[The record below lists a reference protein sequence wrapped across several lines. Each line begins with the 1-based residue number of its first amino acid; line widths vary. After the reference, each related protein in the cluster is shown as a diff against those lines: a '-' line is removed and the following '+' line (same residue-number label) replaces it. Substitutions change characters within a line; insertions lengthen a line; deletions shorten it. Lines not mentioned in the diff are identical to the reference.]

1 MKGGSRAGTSTAGS
15 HSPIVQGTGRRAV
28 DGRNQRRGLAS
39 VWPAPVGVLLLIA
52 LLASVLAACA
62 EPDDRRGKE
71 AGSRAQRVFDRAM
84 QSMGGLQAL
93 AQAKT
98 LVFHGR
104 EFRPKTFGPEAHL
117 WREIYV
123 QRPGRYKEIL
133 DDPGDEMEPVVTVWN
148 QDHGWASDLYGRTR
162 PAPKTRIAF
171 DRWKNTDLLS
181 LHRAL
186 AQGTVTMEYSGRAR
200 LEGEPVDVLRFRW
213 GRQWVSTE
221 YAFCRKDGTLL
232 RVRSPMG
239 RDATLG
245 DSYAEI
251 WFGDYRNVSG
261 ELRFPFRVEYRQV
274 DDLSTIVQGVV
285 RFEQIRVNV
294 TLSDNLF
301 DPPAPGPAGPQAET
315 AEEN

>member
-1 MKGGSRAGTSTAGS
+1 MITSYYT
-15 HSPIVQGTGRRAV
+15 
-28 DGRNQRRGLAS
+28 
-39 VWPAPVGVLLLIA
+39 
-52 LLASVLAACA
+52 
-62 EPDDRRGKE
+62 
-71 AGSRAQRVFDRAM
+71 
-84 QSMGGLQAL
+84 LQAL

-104 EFRPKTFGPEAHL
+104 ESHPKTFGPEVHF
-117 WREIYV
+117 WKEIYV
-123 QRPGRYKEIL
+123 QRPGRYKEVL
-133 DDPGDEMEPVVTVWN
+133 DDPGDGMEPVVTVWN

-162 PAPKTRIAF
+162 PAPETRIAF
-171 DRWKNTDLLS
+171 DKWMNTDLLS

-186 AQGTVTMEYSGRAR
+186 EEGTVTMEYSGRAR

-232 RVRSPMG
+232 RFRSPMG

-245 DSYAEI
+245 DSYTEI
-251 WFGDYRNVSG
+251 WFGDYRNVSA

-285 RFEQIRVNV
+285 QFEQIRVNV
-294 TLSDNLF
+294 TLDDNLF
-301 DPPAPGPAGPQAET
+301 DPPAPRPAGPQAET